1 MEEYIVKKDTIDLL
15 KNIGAP
21 QYAINAVDVL
31 AKPVEFV
38 PLRHAYWEKMPSNGI
53 GGTGKCSECGK
64 SIYGYIAMKYCPNCG
79 AKMDGNVNG

>member
-1 MEEYIVKKDTIDLL
+1 MNLVKCLWIDD
-15 KNIGAP
+15 G
-21 QYAINAVDVL
+21 L

-64 SIYGYIAMKYCPNCG
+64 SIYGYMAMKYCPNCG
-79 AKMDGNVNG
+79 ALMDGRANG

>member
-21 QYAINAVDVL
+21 QYAINAVDMF
-31 AKPVEFV
+31 AEPVEFV
-38 PLRHAYWEKMPSNGI
+38 PLRYAYWEKMPSNGI

-64 SIYGYIAMKYCPNCG
+64 SIYGYMAMKYCPNCG
-79 AKMDGNVNG
+79 ALMNLPMN

>member
-1 MEEYIVKKDTIDLL
+1 MEEYIAKKDTIDLL

-31 AKPVEFV
+31 ANPVEFV
-38 PLRHAYWEKMPSNGI
+38 PLRHAYWKKMPSNGI

-64 SIYGYIAMKYCPNCG
+64 SIYGYMAMKYCPNCG
-79 AKMDGNVNG
+79 ALMDGNVNG

>member
-31 AKPVEFV
+31 VKPVEFV
-38 PLRHAYWEKMPSNGI
+38 PLRHAYWEKMPSNGL
-53 GGTGKCSECGK
+53 
-64 SIYGYIAMKYCPNCG
+64 AALAN
-79 AKMDGNVNG
+79 ALNVANQFMDIWL